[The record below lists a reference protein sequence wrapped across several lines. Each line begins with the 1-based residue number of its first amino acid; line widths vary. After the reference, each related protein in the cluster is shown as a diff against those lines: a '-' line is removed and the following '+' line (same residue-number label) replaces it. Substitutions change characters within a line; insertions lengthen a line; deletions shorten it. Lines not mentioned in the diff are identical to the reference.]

1 MPASVASTT
10 TWPWAETEV
19 ASPAGGAVPPPDQ
32 LTPPLVDSVTVLFWV
47 SPAAL
52 VALVHTSTSRAGS
65 PASRAVAGCP
75 PAPGAPGA
83 HGAAWLTAVQA
94 VPLSGPRSSAP
105 DGESR

>member
-65 PASRAVAGCP
+65 PASTRLADAAAPPEAVCRFATGPGTGCHWPPLAGD
-75 PAPGAPGA
+75 
-83 HGAAWLTAVQA
+83 V
-94 VPLSGPRSSAP
+94 
-105 DGESR
+105 